1 MEDELRLFLLLG
13 GSVFIIGVLAHGIWK
28 IRKNSK
34 PVKKERLEPRQWD
47 DSLDSDVESH
57 ESSENGGFDELGV
70 GSVRVIGGNRS
81 YYGDDADENRSNTD
95 NEHTLSGGDPSSDD
109 SSTFADDADRKSLT
123 ENRAQGGDYLSGDAA
138 GNPSGDASGNASES
152 ANSVNIEQEDDD
164 TQEQRSTLYGSVITN
179 PKPHLQGQSRSSSD
193 TASVQNDNIADFPE
207 PPGFLLKESEAS
219 SHGSQGVEQS
229 DSENEKSE
237 SLSDLTNRVSTSAQ
251 HNASEPA
258 DHTADVAT
266 TTSESKKYQ
275 RSEVPKATSTLYVDA
290 TKEET
295 SETST
300 LENGAL
306 ENRALE
312 NSDSESKI
320 VEGQFDNTAA
330 PQRVEPTF
338 SGSLREKGE
347 NERVASHHDELAGE
361 RKRFSKT
368 KRTKPAARKREEP
381 NFGDDQMRIDFDD
394 NDTQSANQAA
404 SNETSDAAAQ
414 EVLVLNVR
422 AKNDLPISGAAL
434 LPMLLTLGFK
444 FGDQDIF
451 HRHVNSNGKGPVL
464 FSLANMF
471 KPGVFDIDNL
481 ENFDTQGIS
490 LFMILPI
497 EGDPHQVFNMMHN
510 AARKLAD
517 EFDAQVLDGR
527 RSVLTKQGLQQY
539 VEKIREFERKRM
551 ISRS

>member
-34 PVKKERLEPRQWD
+34 PERKERLEPRQWNE
-47 DSLDSDVESH
+47 SQDSDVESD

-81 YYGDDADENRSNTD
+81 YHGDDADETRFNSD
-95 NEHTLSGGDPSSDD
+95 DEHTLSGGDPSSDD
-109 SSTFADDADRKSLT
+109 SSTFADDADRKSLA
-123 ENRAQGGDYLSGDAA
+123 ENRAQGADY
-138 GNPSGDASGNASES
+138 PSGDASGNASES

-164 TQEQRSTLYGSVITN
+164 AQEQRSTLYGSVITN

-193 TASVQNDNIADFPE
+193 TAPVQNDNIADFPE

-219 SHGSQGVEQS
+219 SHGSQANEQS
-229 DSENEKSE
+229 DGENESSV
-237 SLSDLTNRVSTSAQ
+237 SLSDSTSSANTSAQ
-251 HNASEPA
+251 HNPSESA
-258 DHTADVAT
+258 DHTADAGNIA
-266 TTSESKKYQ
+266 SESKKYQ

-300 LENGAL
+300 LENGI
-306 ENRALE
+306 LE
-312 NSDSESKI
+312 NSDSESKV
-320 VEGQFDNTAA
+320 VEGQFDKTAA

-394 NDTQSANQAA
+394 NDNQSANQAA

>member
-1 MEDELRLFLLLG
+1 M
-13 GSVFIIGVLAHGIWK
+13 
-28 IRKNSK
+28 
-34 PVKKERLEPRQWD
+34 
-47 DSLDSDVESH
+47 
-57 ESSENGGFDELGV
+57 ENG
-70 GSVRVIGGNRS
+70 
-81 YYGDDADENRSNTD
+81 
-95 NEHTLSGGDPSSDD
+95 
-109 SSTFADDADRKSLT
+109 
-123 ENRAQGGDYLSGDAA
+123 
-138 GNPSGDASGNASES
+138 ASES
-152 ANSVNIEQEDDD
+152 KV
-164 TQEQRSTLYGSVITN
+164 
-179 PKPHLQGQSRSSSD
+179 
-193 TASVQNDNIADFPE
+193 
-207 PPGFLLKESEAS
+207 
-219 SHGSQGVEQS
+219 
-229 DSENEKSE
+229 
-237 SLSDLTNRVSTSAQ
+237 
-251 HNASEPA
+251 
-258 DHTADVAT
+258 
-266 TTSESKKYQ
+266 
-275 RSEVPKATSTLYVDA
+275 
-290 TKEET
+290 
-295 SETST
+295 
-300 LENGAL
+300 
-306 ENRALE
+306 
-312 NSDSESKI
+312 
-320 VEGQFDNTAA
+320 VEGQFDKTAA
-330 PQRVEPTF
+330 PQRVEPAF

-347 NERVASHHDELAGE
+347 DERVASNHDELASE
-361 RKRFSKT
+361 RKRFSKP
-368 KRTKPAARKREEP
+368 KRTKPAVRKREEP
-381 NFGDDQMRIDFDD
+381 NFGDEQMRIDFDD

-404 SNETSDAAAQ
+404 SNEPSNTAAQ

-422 AKNDLPISGAAL
+422 AKNDAPISGAAL